1 LACLVFLSHL
11 VELDD
16 RLSNKTTKHAI
27 VLIIEN
33 QGPHLEN
40 SPGRRQSYV
49 HAWPFL
55 LKQAV
60 ALAIATEG
68 TSATTSLPSVAGI
81 DGRGMCVLLDKGN
94 QPLWVELAEKHL
106 EYLALVVKEELADG
120 STQRK
125 HARASADEPF
135 ESCVTGISQ
144 AYVRDCIRAVRK
156 DSATTMDTFGKIV
169 EASYA
174 QALNIAALF
183 CHSGYHRCDTS
194 CRTLEGG
201 LNAVVLDTGERVFNA
216 QYFPTVHCNGAREVE
231 RVLDTALEWANCPWT
246 YMPTITHEQY
256 GMSAVRSRPEAQKA
270 FSEIWDNVRRCEAW
284 MSEEAAQAQHDRDE
298 PEPPARKKRRRRS
311 SPAETE
317 DFIIFIWG

>member
-1 LACLVFLSHL
+1 VDI
-11 VELDD
+11 VEATATAK
-16 RLSNKTTKHAI
+16 SVAI
-27 VLIIEN
+27 V
-33 QGPHLEN
+33 GFGHKSHP
-40 SPGRRQSYV
+40 
-49 HAWPFL
+49 W
-55 LKQAV
+55 V
-60 ALAIATEG
+60 AANLQERVGA
-68 TSATTSLPSVAGI
+68 
-81 DGRGMCVLLDKGN
+81 
-94 QPLWVELAEKHL
+94 EL
-106 EYLALVVKEELADG
+106 LVVDLRKELGDPLREDRVKHGEDG
-120 STQRK
+120 SFPKTI
-125 HARASADEPF
+125 
-135 ESCVTGISQ
+135 T
-144 AYVRDCIRAVRK
+144 AVYGQPNFA
-156 DSATTMDTFGKIV
+156 ATTMDTFGKIV

-201 LNAVVLDTGERVFNA
+201 LNAIVLDTGERVFNA

-246 YMPTITHEQY
+246 IMPTITHEKY